1 MDVTLI
7 TAREISRLVPEDMV
21 INLIHAE
28 LLVLNTDT
36 SPSRT
41 TDNASVTTVTQPPR
55 RLIRELLI
63 NIVTKEEWDKVMLG
77 EMPSIKTLNGIEEDH
92 SLV

>member
-1 MDVTLI
+1 MLVTN
-7 TAREISRLVPEDMV
+7 S
-21 INLIHAE
+21 
-28 LLVLNTDT
+28 DT

-55 RLIRELLI
+55 RHTREERIL
-63 NIVTKEEWDKVMLG
+63 NVTKVVSDKVMLG
-77 EMPSIKTLNGIEEDH
+77 EMPSIKTLNSIEEDH